1 MSDET
6 QNINNE
12 QEDFKAKLEKEAEMF
27 ANAEAAKV
35 EKVEEKKEEP
45 KEAVTSLGKAQRF
58 QEKDAFDEDSI
69 AGDIGWKN
77 VPIEYLPSQGI
88 FYTPGTQVAIR
99 AATAAEIRHWSTID
113 ENDLLGVDDMLNFI
127 IEKCCRIKVPGKP
140 GTYKDLREIDR
151 FYLIFAIRDYTFKN
165 GENKMYVNVSM
176 DDGHNEQVEVTKDI
190 IDYFTPNEK
199 LMEFYNREEM
209 CFHINMKN
217 GESFKLYLPTLGS
230 MGFIKNYIKQ
240 KQQQNAN
247 FDKAFIK
254 YAPFLFNDWKTITQ
268 AAYDKAVQDSY
279 GWSVQKISV
288 MDKIVELLSSSINPQ
303 IRYNTGA
310 GEGTAP
316 LNFQGGVKSLFLI
329 SDIFGE
335 LV

>member
-1 MSDET
+1 MSEET
-6 QNINNE
+6 QNFNE
-12 QEDFKAKLEKEAEMF
+12 ESQDFKDKLEREAALF
-27 ANAEAAKV
+27 ANAEEAKV
-35 EKVEEKKEEP
+35 EKVETSTKKDEEP
-45 KEAVTSLGKAQRF
+45 KTSLGKAQRF
-58 QEKDAFDEDSI
+58 QEKTVDDEDSL
-69 AGDIGWKN
+69 ASDIGWKN
-77 VPIEYLPSQGI
+77 VPIEYLPSQGL
-88 FYTPGTQVAIR
+88 FYTSGTQLAIR

-140 GTYKDLREIDR
+140 GTYKDLKEIDR

-165 GENKMYVNVSM
+165 GENKMYVNASM
-176 DDGHNEQVEVTKDI
+176 DDGRDEKIEVTKDV
-190 IDYFTPNEK
+190 IDYFNPDEK
-199 LMEFYNREEM
+199 LMTFFDRDEM
-209 CFHINMKN
+209 CFQLNMKN
-217 GESFKLYLPTLGS
+217 GENFKLYLPTLGS
-230 MGFIKNYIKQ
+230 MAFIKNYIKQ
-240 KQQQNAN
+240 KQQSQAN

-254 YAPFLFNDWKTITQ
+254 YAPFIFGDWRLVTQ

-288 MDKIVELLSSSINPQ
+288 MDKIVELLSASVNPQ

-316 LNFQGGVKSLFLI
+316 LNFLGGIKSLFLI